1 MVCGDGQVN
10 NDPCGMCYKDTQIL
24 VTDEMGNGNKK
35 DVGILDDYRL
45 SSLGDWVGGT
55 KLIKTENARAIT
67 DLKRKM
73 TC

>member
-1 MVCGDGQVN
+1 MWGGQVN
-10 NDPCGMCYKDTQIL
+10 NDPCSTCNKDPQIL

-35 DVGILDDYRL
+35 DIGILAPYSKL

-55 KLIKTENARAIT
+55 KLTKIENSRAIT